1 MSKLS
6 ADAIRLLSE
15 GKNLAI
21 IATIMPDGSPQ
32 ATAVWVDTDGEHV
45 RFNTS
50 EGRVKTNNL
59 RRDPRVAVAILNAE
73 NPYEQVTIRGRVVE
87 FAHEGAIE
95 HINSLARKYVG
106 TDEFE
111 GLDPNDQRVIVKI
124 APSHN
129 VPYPISLLPRW
140 GKVRMKVKSTATVP
154 YYVHLVRQY
163 R

>member
-6 ADAIRLLSE
+6 ADALRLLSE

-45 RFNTS
+45 QFNTA
-50 EGRVKTNNL
+50 EGRVKTKNL

-73 NPYEQVTIRGRVVE
+73 NPYEQITIRGSVVE

-95 HINSLARKYVG
+95 HINSLAKKYVG

-111 GLDPNDQRVIVKI
+111 GRDPSDRRVIVKI
-124 APSHN
+124 APN
-129 VPYPISLLPRW
+129 
-140 GKVRMKVKSTATVP
+140 
-154 YYVHLVRQY
+154 
-163 R
+163 

>member
-32 ATAVWVDTDGEHV
+32 ATTVWADTDGEHV
-45 RFNTS
+45 RFNTA
-50 EGRVKTNNL
+50 EGRVKTKNL
-59 RRDPRVAVAILNAE
+59 RHDPRVAVAILNSE

-95 HINSLARKYVG
+95 HIDSLAKKYVG
-106 TDEFE
+106 TDVFE
-111 GLDPNDQRVIVKI
+111 GREPEDQRVIVKI
-124 APSHN
+124 APN
-129 VPYPISLLPRW
+129 
-140 GKVRMKVKSTATVP
+140 
-154 YYVHLVRQY
+154 
-163 R
+163 